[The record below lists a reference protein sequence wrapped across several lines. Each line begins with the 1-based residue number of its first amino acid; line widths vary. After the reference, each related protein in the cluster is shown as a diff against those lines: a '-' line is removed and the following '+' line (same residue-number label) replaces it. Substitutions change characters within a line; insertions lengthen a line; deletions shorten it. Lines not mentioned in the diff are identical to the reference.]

1 MHMADAL
8 LSPAVGGAMYVAS
21 GAVLAYSVKQMRNN
35 FDEKRIPLMGM
46 MGAAVFAAQMINFSI
61 PGTGSSGHVAGALIL
76 ACMLGAAPA
85 FIVMA
90 SILLI
95 QCLLF
100 ADGGL
105 LAFGCNL
112 FNMGFFG
119 CFLGYQYIFKPL
131 AGKEFKPGRTIA
143 AAAVASV
150 VSLELGAFCVT
161 LQTLASGVTS
171 LPFGTFVAA
180 MLPIHIAIGLVEGIA
195 TGIVLVFVHKNVPH
209 FMETKLEENRLSL
222 TNLAL
227 VFGLAA
233 LVIGGGL
240 SLIACGDPDGLE
252 WSIERLTGSTEVENA
267 STTKIHELSEKITEH
282 TAILPDYDFK
292 GEEEEKTAEDAA
304 AQPAEGAAEQATE
317 AEEEG
322 GFLGTT
328 VSGLV
333 GCIICALVLVGIAW
347 IITKHANKQQNP
359 DLEQSA

>member
-1 MHMADAL
+1 M
-8 LSPAVGGAMYVAS
+8 
-21 GAVLAYSVKQMRNN
+21 
-35 FDEKRIPLMGM
+35 
-46 MGAAVFAAQMINFSI
+46 
-61 PGTGSSGHVAGALIL
+61 
-76 ACMLGAAPA
+76 
-85 FIVMA
+85 
-90 SILLI
+90 
-95 QCLLF
+95 
-100 ADGGL
+100 
-105 LAFGCNL
+105 
-112 FNMGFFG
+112 
-119 CFLGYQYIFKPL
+119 
-131 AGKEFKPGRTIA
+131 
-143 AAAVASV
+143 
-150 VSLELGAFCVT
+150 
-161 LQTLASGVTS
+161 TS

-209 FMETKLEENRLSL
+209 FMETKLEEDRLSL

-292 GEEEEKTAEDAA
+292 GEEEEQPAEA
-304 AQPAEGAAEQATE
+304 PAEGAAAQVAE
-317 AEEEG
+317 EEEG

-347 IITKHANKQQNP
+347 IITKHPNKQQNP

>member
-1 MHMADAL
+1 MADAL
-8 LSPAVGGAMYVAS
+8 LSPAVGGAMYVVS
-21 GAVLAYSVKQMRNN
+21 GVALGYSVKQMRNN

-119 CFLGYQYIFKPL
+119 CFVGYQYIFKPL
-131 AGKEFKPGRTIA
+131 AGKEFRPGRTIA
-143 AAAVASV
+143 AAAIASV
-150 VSLELGAFCVT
+150 ASLELGAFCVT

-171 LPFGTFVAA
+171 LPFGTFAAA
-180 MLPIHIAIGLVEGIA
+180 MLPIHVAIGLVEGIA

-209 FMETKLEENRLSL
+209 FMETKLDEDRLSL

-252 WSIERLTGSTEVENA
+252 WSIERLTGSTEVENTA
-267 STTKIHELSEKITEH
+267 SSKLHDLSEKITEH

-292 GEEEEKTAEDAA
+292 EDEPEKPAEENAA
-304 AQPAEGAAEQATE
+304 AQAAEE
-317 AEEEG
+317 KEEEEG

-328 VSGLV
+328 VSGIF
-333 GCIICALVLVGIAW
+333 GCIICALVLLGIAW
-347 IITKHANKQQNP
+347 IITKHAKQNSP
-359 DLEQSA
+359 TPEEAQS

>member
-1 MHMADAL
+1 M
-8 LSPAVGGAMYVAS
+8 
-21 GAVLAYSVKQMRNN
+21 
-35 FDEKRIPLMGM
+35 
-46 MGAAVFAAQMINFSI
+46 
-61 PGTGSSGHVAGALIL
+61 
-76 ACMLGAAPA
+76 
-85 FIVMA
+85 
-90 SILLI
+90 
-95 QCLLF
+95 
-100 ADGGL
+100 
-105 LAFGCNL
+105 
-112 FNMGFFG
+112 
-119 CFLGYQYIFKPL
+119 
-131 AGKEFKPGRTIA
+131 
-143 AAAVASV
+143 
-150 VSLELGAFCVT
+150 T

-180 MLPIHIAIGLVEGIA
+180 MLPSHIAIGLVEGIA

-267 STTKIHELSEKITEH
+267 STTKIHELSEKITDV

-292 GEEEEKTAEDAA
+292 GEEEEKPAEDAA
-304 AQPAEGAAEQATE
+304 AKPAEGATEQTAE

>member
-8 LSPAVGGAMYVAS
+8 LSPAVGGAMYVVS
-21 GAVLAYSVKQMRNN
+21 GVALGYSVKQMRNN

-119 CFLGYQYIFKPL
+119 CFVGYQYIFKPL
-131 AGKEFKPGRTIA
+131 AGKEFRPGRTIA
-143 AAAVASV
+143 AAAIASV
-150 VSLELGAFCVT
+150 ASLELGAFCVT

-171 LPFGTFVAA
+171 LPFGTFAAA
-180 MLPIHIAIGLVEGIA
+180 MLPIHVAIGLVEGIA

-209 FMETKLEENRLSL
+209 FMETKLDEDRLSL

-252 WSIERLTGSTEVENA
+252 WSIERLTGSTEVENTA
-267 STTKIHELSEKITEH
+267 SSRKTNRRNPPKKTCRSNLPLKKRKKKAASWARPFPVFSDASSAHSSCSESHGLSRNTPSR
-282 TAILPDYDFK
+282 TAPLLKKP
-292 GEEEEKTAEDAA
+292 
-304 AQPAEGAAEQATE
+304 
-317 AEEEG
+317 
-322 GFLGTT
+322 
-328 VSGLV
+328 
-333 GCIICALVLVGIAW
+333 
-347 IITKHANKQQNP
+347 N
-359 DLEQSA
+359 LEQSA